1 MPKIIFTSRF
11 IKGGSHGKNLVNYMA
26 TRDGVELPQVI
37 NGARPATENQTKLI
51 AEVLRNLPQTAERFE
66 YEDYAQSPTVAN
78 ASAFISTVFEQNP
91 ELWSSV
97 RNYVEYIARRP
108 GAERSR
114 VAGHGLWNG
123 SDKPLA
129 ISRVADEVANHGGN
143 IWTHVVSLRR
153 EDAERLGYNNVAMWR
168 DLVTEKIPEI
178 AQAMKIPMNDL
189 RWYAAYHDKDT
200 NPHIHLLVYS
210 ANPTRGYLTEP
221 SIERMRSSFA
231 RSIFADEFMHIYER
245 KDVARSELNTF
256 ADERLRELAAS
267 LDDGGNAE
275 LTAMLTELGAEL
287 QRAKGRKQYG
297 YLKPALKQ
305 KVDDVVRRLAADSRI
320 AEMYAHWCELTADVK
335 RIYTGKPDA
344 PLPLEHEKTFKTIR
358 NMVIKHAI
366 EAAAQAQLIE
376 LQDFTDDNYL
386 PELEIAE
393 ADEPTLTDEPPEA
406 TVSLGEPDAN
416 DDAPLYS
423 GNMWS
428 AEYKAAREYL
438 YGQGVEKDFARALE
452 LLAAE
457 AELGNA
463 LALHDLGHMH
473 QNGLGVDAD
482 LDEAEA
488 WYARAYRAFCAAE
501 SAKPKPYL
509 QYRIAKM
516 HRDGLG
522 TPQSYEATAEWFGRA
537 ADEGHQYAQYS
548 LGGMYRRGQGVE
560 QDDAEAFRFYTLSA
574 SRGNA
579 YAAYELAG
587 MHEKGVATA
596 ADSDAAQRY
605 YEVAF
610 GGFLA
615 METKGADDKLQYR
628 LGKMLLDGKGAERD
642 VARAADYFRKA
653 AENKNAFAQY
663 SLAKLILSGE
673 VEGDHE
679 DAIAWLTQSAEQ
691 GNEYAQYSLGKH
703 YLTDEHRD
711 VEQAVRWLAASAEQD
726 NQFAQYALGKHYLSE
741 EHRDA
746 ELAVR
751 WLTASAEQGN
761 EYAQYSLGK
770 HYLTDEHCNTEIAV
784 QWFTASAKQNNEYA
798 QYALGKHYL
807 TDEHRDTELAVRWL
821 IASAEQC
828 NQYAQYALG
837 KMYLKGD
844 GVAQDRELAREFFI
858 AAAAQGNEYAQ
869 WFVDH
874 MDDAPAPG
882 VGELLRHLARMV
894 RQDYAQQRT
903 AYEYAVDRKL
913 MAKIRRKKQELGQKF
928 E

>member
-11 IKGGSHGKNLVNYMA
+11 IKGGGHGKNLVNYMA

-37 NGARPATENQTKLI
+37 NGERPATANQRKLI
-51 AEVLRNLPQTAERFE
+51 DNVLRELPQTAELFE
-66 YEDYAQSPTVAN
+66 YEDYAQSPNVAN

-108 GAERSR
+108 GAERSS

-123 SDKPLA
+123 DDAPIALA
-129 ISRVADEVANHGGN
+129 RVADEVANHGGN

-153 EDAERLGYNNVAMWR
+153 EDAERMGYTSVEPWR
-168 DLVTEKIPEI
+168 DLVIGQLKTI
-178 AQAMKIPMNDL
+178 ANAMQIPMDKL

-210 ANPTRGYLTEP
+210 ADKSRGYLTEP

-245 KDVARSELNTF
+245 KDIARSELNAF

-267 LDDGGNAE
+267 LDSGNDTE
-275 LTAMLTELGAEL
+275 ISAMLTELGAEL
-287 QRAKGRKQYG
+287 QHSKGRKQYG

-305 KVDDVVRRLAADSRI
+305 KVDEILRRLAADPRV

-335 RIYTGKPDA
+335 RIYTGKPDT

-358 NMVIKHAI
+358 NMVVKYAIDTAARPQVVEPQEIADADMLPEIEIEEINEPI
-366 EAAAQAQLIE
+366 EAAL
-376 LQDFTDDNYL
+376 
-386 PELEIAE
+386 
-393 ADEPTLTDEPPEA
+393 ADEP
-406 TVSLGEPDAN
+406 SDAFAD
-416 DDAPLYS
+416 DDAPLNS

-428 AEYKAAREYL
+428 AEYKAARQYL
-438 YGQGVEKDFARALE
+438 YGQGMEKDFAKAVK
-452 LLAAE
+452 LLTSE
-457 AELGNA
+457 AELGN
-463 LALHDLGHMH
+463 
-473 QNGLGVDAD
+473 V
-482 LDEAEA
+482 
-488 WYARAYRAFCAAE
+488 
-501 SAKPKPYL
+501 
-509 QYRIAKM
+509 
-516 HRDGLG
+516 
-522 TPQSYEATAEWFGRA
+522 
-537 ADEGHQYAQYS
+537 
-548 LGGMYRRGQGVE
+548 
-560 QDDAEAFRFYTLSA
+560 
-574 SRGNA
+574 

-587 MHEKGVATA
+587 MHEKGIATELD
-596 ADSDAAQRY
+596 ADTAQRY

-615 METKGADDKLQYR
+615 MEAKGADDKLQYR

-642 VARAADYFRKA
+642 VQLAADYFRKA
-653 AENKNAFAQY
+653 AENRNAFAQY
-663 SLAKLILSGE
+663 SLAKLILSGA
-673 VEGDHE
+673 VEDDHE
-679 DAIAWLTQSAEQ
+679 DAIE
-691 GNEYAQYSLGKH
+691 
-703 YLTDEHRD
+703 
-711 VEQAVRWLAASAEQD
+711 
-726 NQFAQYALGKHYLSE
+726 
-741 EHRDA
+741 
-746 ELAVR
+746 

-761 EYAQYSLGK
+761 QFAQYTLGK
-770 HYLTDEHCNTEIAV
+770 HYLSDEHRNTDLSV
-784 QWFTASAKQNNEYA
+784 RWLTTSAKQGNEYA

-821 IASAEQC
+821 TASAELG
-828 NQYAQYALG
+828 NQFAQYQLG
-837 KMYLKGD
+837 KMHLKGD
-844 GVAQDRELAREFFI
+844 GVAQDRELAREFFT
-858 AAAAQGNEYAQ
+858 AAAEQGNEYAQ
-869 WFVDH
+869 WFIDH

-894 RQDYAQQRT
+894 RQDYAQQRA

>member
-1 MPKIIFTSRF
+1 MPKIIFTSRY
-11 IKGGSHGKNLVNYMA
+11 IKGGKQAKHYVQYTA
-26 TRDGVELPQVI
+26 TRDGVEVQYSV
-37 NGARPATENQTKLI
+37 NGTRPATKNQQKLI
-51 AEVLRNLPQTAERFE
+51 ENVFRELPQTAELFE
-66 YEDYAQSPTVAN
+66 YEDFQMSPNVAN
-78 ASAFISTVFEQNP
+78 ASAFISTAFEQNP

-108 GAERSR
+108 GAERA
-114 VAGHGLWNG
+114 VLTGHGLWNG
-123 SDKPLA
+123 GDEPITLA
-129 ISRVADEVANHGGN
+129 RVADEVANHDGN

-153 EDAERLGYNNVAMWR
+153 EDAERLGYNNAAAWR

-210 ANPTRGYLTEP
+210 ENPARGFLTEQG
-221 SIERMRSSFA
+221 IEQMRSSFA

-245 KDVARSELNTF
+245 KDIARSELNAF
-256 ADERLRELAAS
+256 ADERLRELATS
-267 LDDGGNAE
+267 LDDGGDTE
-275 LTAMLTELGAEL
+275 ISAMLTELGTEL
-287 QRAKGRKQYG
+287 AQSRGRKQYG

-305 KVDDVVRRLAADSRI
+305 RVDEIVRRLAADPRV

-335 RIYTGKPDA
+335 RIYTGKPA
-344 PLPLEHEKTFKTIR
+344 SPLPLEHEKTFKTIK
-358 NMVIKHAI
+358 NMVVKFALDATAQSQAVEPQEVADTDEISEV
-366 EAAAQAQLIE
+366 EAAETLAPDE
-376 LQDFTDDNYL
+376 PT
-386 PELEIAE
+386 
-393 ADEPTLTDEPPEA
+393 EPTLTDEPSEA
-406 TVSLGEPDAN
+406 FAD

-423 GNMWS
+423 GSMWS

-438 YGQGVEKDFARALE
+438 YGQTVEKDFTKALE
-452 LLAAE
+452 LLATE
-457 AELGNA
+457 AELGNT
-463 LALHDLGHMH
+463 LALHDLGYMH

-482 LDEAEA
+482 VDEAEE
-488 WYARAYRAFCAAE
+488 WYAKAFRVFSSAERAN
-501 SAKPKPYL
+501 PKPYL

-522 TPQSYEATAEWFGRA
+522 TPQSYEAAAERFGRA

-560 QDDAEAFRFYTLSA
+560 QDDAQALRLFTLSA

-587 MHEKGVATA
+587 MHEKGIATEMDA
-596 ADSDAAQRY
+596 DAAQRY
-605 YEVAF
+605 YTVAF
-610 GGFLA
+610 NGFLA
-615 METKGADDKLQYR
+615 MERKGADDKLQYR
-628 LGKMLLDGKGAERD
+628 LGKMLLDGKGTERD
-642 VARAADYFRKA
+642 VVRAADYFRNA

-663 SLAKLILSGE
+663 ALAKPILSGE
-673 VEGDHE
+673 VEGDLA
-679 DAIAWLTQSAEQ
+679 DAITWLTASAEL
-691 GNEYAQYSLGKH
+691 GNQFAQYSLGKH
-703 YLTDEHRD
+703 YRNDEH
-711 VEQAVRWLAASAEQD
+711 
-726 NQFAQYALGKHYLSE
+726 H
-741 EHRDA
+741 DA
-746 ELAVR
+746 ELAIR

-761 EYAQYSLGK
+761 Q
-770 HYLTDEHCNTEIAV
+770 
-784 QWFTASAKQNNEYA
+784 FA

-807 TDEHRDTELAVRWL
+807 TDEHRDTEQAVAFL
-821 IASAEQC
+821 EQAAEQN

-837 KMYLKGD
+837 KLYLK
-844 GVAQDRELAREFFI
+844 
-858 AAAAQGNEYAQ
+858 GNEYAQ

-894 RQDYAQQRT
+894 RQDYAQQRA